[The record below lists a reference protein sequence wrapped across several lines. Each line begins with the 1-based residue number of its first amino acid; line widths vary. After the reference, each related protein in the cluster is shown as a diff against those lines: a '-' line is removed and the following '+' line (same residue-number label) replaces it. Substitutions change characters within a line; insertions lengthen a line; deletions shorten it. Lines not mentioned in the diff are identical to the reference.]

1 MKNLMKIFTMVM
13 AGMFAFSCVTD
24 STEEIGVD
32 LGNNGQTT
40 FTISLEETKTQL
52 GEKDADGK
60 YPLYWCEG
68 DQIAINGVAS
78 QALGANFDGA
88 STATFQFGDVLTA
101 PYCVVYP
108 AAEGAG
114 EGTTYPINFLAEQP
128 YTKGTFASG
137 AAPLYGYTA
146 EAGTINLNHLTGVLR
161 LAVKG
166 KGEAI
171 TSVVFTSDIGK
182 IAGPF
187 TVDCTTGTLQPS
199 ADATNVVTVTFAEPL
214 VLGEEATPIYAAVPA
229 GSYGSFAITL
239 HTANDKMTVKF
250 NSTAKPIAV
259 GAVREFTEF
268 TYEANDIESGGTS
281 FEIDSKDALIEFAN
295 MVSTNTFAP
304 YTAAAVVAN
313 IDMTGVEWTP
323 IEGFN
328 GFTFDGGKS
337 SGFAINGLN
346 APLFGSTNS
355 TIQNVNLTNVNIAS
369 NGRLVLGAV
378 ACKLVAGESQSLISN
393 CHVSGNINVNN
404 TAAVPSGANTYYGIN
419 VAGIVGNIAGGAV
432 DNCVNEANITIS
444 QLGSSDS
451 AQALHPCI
459 GGIVGAAS
467 VTGDILSPIT
477 NCVNG
482 SQGGATGVIKY
493 LDNHPNQ
500 LYLPQ
505 IGGILGLSSD
515 SNLADIKNN
524 TNYAPIEFNANT
536 AGDGAIGYSSTCI
549 GGIFG
554 YSRGAVEHNENHGKI
569 SVLGGK
575 IKAFY
580 LGGIGG
586 VGVTSSFA
594 HNHNHNSEGILIDS
608 DVTFFSLNVAGV
620 IGGINKGGGTIDNCT
635 NNAPIVSKASTATD
649 ITTGSWYYRV
659 SGVVTYTN
667 VAISNCENKANGDI
681 TVSGDVIIARNNAQP
696 GVAITGVSAYHT
708 TAGTIVNL
716 TNRGDININT
726 NMSLHSG
733 ITSWE
738 HGKVCIAGV
747 NGYTTRALRDLQ
759 NFGNI
764 TIGNTSSQIAI
775 ACNGL
780 HIGGLV
786 SHVSGALSV
795 TDLEKNINKGNITVN
810 KASLNGHAITA
821 DKSVVYACI
830 GGLAGYYTGS
840 SFNNSE
846 NEGDI
851 TLAHYVAVG
860 NVYLFLGGN
869 IGYTT
874 NEALVV
880 KNTKNIGTITVSD
893 KITKAFYFYAG
904 GLVGYSSKAI
914 TFDNCH
920 NAMKAGVENGVVIK
934 GTWADASGSNTVRFG
949 GIVGYPSSGVLTLK
963 NGVTNSANFHITS
976 KYRDSGGFSVGGIA
990 GVCSGSAHKFTQLVQ
1005 NSGNIYYAGE
1015 CPKGTFC
1022 IAGCI
1027 GQFGTSASKSIEKL
1041 VNTGNITAVKTVANS
1056 FPTSTK
1062 NGLIAGIAASCS
1074 GNLPNAQSV
1083 CTITAI
1089 DMEDRNH
1096 ASSTKEGVTTYYHNS
1111 VGAIIGST
1119 TAASILTNCHAGG
1132 KIVLEQV
1139 EDGADA
1145 SGEGAT
1151 IETPGNLNV
1160 SNYAAYLSGDHTFT
1174 SAAAK
1179 AQNCGFISAIDATPQ
1194 YAE

>member
-1 MKNLMKIFTMVM
+1 MAVV

-24 STEEIGVD
+24 ATED
-32 LGNNGQTT
+32 LGIEVGKGGGKTQITV
-40 FTISLEETKTQL
+40 SLEESRTQL
-52 GEKDADGK
+52 GERNADGK
-60 YPLYWCEG
+60 YPLYWSAG

-78 QALGANFDGA
+78 AALAEGGNAA
-88 STATFQFGDVLTA
+88 ATFSFKEVLTA
-101 PYCVVYP
+101 PYSVVYP
-108 AAEGAG
+108 ASEGANVV
-114 EGTTYPINFLAEQP
+114 NFLAEQP
-128 YTKGTFASG
+128 YTVGTFAPK
-137 AAPLYGYTA
+137 AAPMYGYAATA
-146 EAGTINLNHLTGVLR
+146 GNAIELNHLTGVLR

-166 KGEAI
+166 NGEAI
-171 TSVVFTSDIGK
+171 TSVVITSELGK

-187 TVDCTTGTLQPS
+187 TVDCTNGTLTAQEGAS
-199 ADATNVVTVTFAEPL
+199 NTVTVTFAEPL
-214 VLGEEATPIYAAVPA
+214 VLGAEATPIYAAVPA
-229 GSYGSFAITL
+229 GNYGNFAITL
-239 HTANDKMTVKF
+239 HTATDKMTVKF
-250 NSTAKPIAV
+250 NSATKPVAV
-259 GAVREFTEF
+259 GMVREFKEF
-268 TYEANDIESGGTS
+268 TYQANDVEAGGTV
-281 FEIDSKDALIEFAN
+281 FEIDSKDALIEFASK
-295 MVSTNTFAP
+295 VADGSFATS
-304 YTAAAVVAN
+304 YTAAAVVAD
-313 IDMTGVEWTP
+313 IDMTGYNWAP

-328 GFTFDGGKS
+328 GFTFDGGKA
-337 SGFAINGLN
+337 SGYAINGLN

-355 TIQNVNLTNVNIAS
+355 TIQNVDLTNVNIAS
-369 NGRLVLGAV
+369 NGRFVLGAV
-378 ACKLVAGESQSLISN
+378 ACKLVAGDTQSLISN
-393 CHVSGNINVNN
+393 CYVSGSITVNN
-404 TAAVPSGANTYYGIN
+404 PNNALADGANTYYAVNIG
-419 VAGIVGNIAGGAV
+419 GIVGYIAGGAV
-432 DNCVNEANITIS
+432 SDCVNEANITIS
-444 QLGSSDS
+444 QIASNDNTTD
-451 AQALHPCI
+451 AHPAV

-482 SQGGATGVIKY
+482 NKVGTTGTIKY
-493 LDNHPNQ
+493 LDNRADQ
-500 LYLPQ
+500 LFIPQ
-505 IGGILGLSSD
+505 IGGILGLSSA
-515 SNLADIKNN
+515 SNTTDIKNN
-524 TNYAPIEFNANT
+524 TNYGAIQFNAN
-536 AGDGAIGYSSTCI
+536 AGGSGATSYDSTCI
-549 GGIFG
+549 GGIMG
-554 YSRGAVEHNENHGKI
+554 YTRGNVQYNNNYGPI
-569 SVLGGK
+569 SILGGN

-580 LGGIGG
+580 LGGVCG
-586 VGVTSSFA
+586 VGVTASFA
-594 HNHNHNSEGILIDS
+594 NNHNHNSNGILVDTP
-608 DVTFFSLNVAGV
+608 VKFYSLNVAGV
-620 IGGINKGGGTIDNCT
+620 VGGINGGGGTLDNCT
-635 NNAPIVSKASTATD
+635 NDAPIVSKASTATD
-649 ITTGSWYYRV
+649 IPTGTWYYRV
-659 SGVVTYTN
+659 SGVVTYLN
-667 VAISNCENKANGDI
+667 VGVSNCENKANGDI

-708 TAGTIVNL
+708 TDGTIVNL
-716 TNRGDININT
+716 TNRGNLNINT

-786 SHVSGALSV
+786 SHVSGAFSV
-795 TDLEKNINKGNITVN
+795 TNLDKNINKGNITVN
-810 KASLNGHAITA
+810 KASLNGHATTA

-840 SFNNSE
+840 NFQKSE

-874 NEALVV
+874 NAELVV

-904 GLVGYSSKAI
+904 GLVGYTSKAI

-990 GVCSGSAHKFTQLVQ
+990 GVCSNSAHKFTGLVQ

-1041 VNTGNITAVKTVANS
+1041 VNTGNITAVKTAANS
-1056 FPTSTK
+1056 FPTAAK
-1062 NGLIAGIAASCS
+1062 NGLIAGITASCS
-1074 GNLPNAQSV
+1074 GNLPNAQNF

-1096 ASSTKEGVTTYYHNS
+1096 ASKTEDGVTTYFHNS
-1111 VGAIIGST
+1111 VGAIVGSVS
-1119 TAASILTNCHAGG
+1119 AASLTNCHAGG
-1132 KIVLEQV
+1132 KIVTKSEVGDSV
-1139 EDGADA
+1139 EDP
-1145 SGEGAT
+1145 EGGSEAAA
-1151 IETPGNLNV
+1151 IETPGILNT
-1160 SNYAAYLSGDHTFT
+1160 SNYAAWLSGDHEFT

-1179 AQNCGFISAIDATPQ
+1179 TQKCGYISAIDATPE